1 VLLGA
6 PVKAMMV
13 IVNSV
18 TMRLVR
24 LWALNAVAQATAL
37 AQIDPTRASE
47 THPVSDG
54 WLILSGRDMYVNR
67 AMAVG
72 ISAPVS
78 REEIDSVI
86 LRLRHIG
93 LVPAFEVTPATL
105 PAMVRLLAGQGFMHD
120 PSADVTALIRPISEK
135 LMDPPDDVVVRPVTD
150 EASLALWQEVS
161 ATGWGHTDTRA
172 RAASDAFARAAFVTD
187 QDGMTIA
194 FDVNDGRPVGC
205 ASVTIRD
212 GLATLGGM
220 STLPDQRRRG
230 VQAALVHHRLRFAA
244 MRGCDQAA
252 TTAATGSASE
262 RNLRRHGF
270 KPVFEI
276 ETWKS

>member
-1 VLLGA
+1 MLGV
-6 PVKAMMV
+6 PVGAMMDS
-13 IVNSV
+13 VNSV

-37 AQIDPTRASE
+37 AQIDPSRASE
-47 THPVSDG
+47 TRPVSDG

-72 ISAPVS
+72 ISASVS
-78 REEIDSVI
+78 REEIDSAI
-86 LRLRHIG
+86 SRFRQIG
-93 LVPAFEVTPATL
+93 LAPAFEVTPATL
-105 PAMVRLLAGQGFMHD
+105 PATVQLLEDQGFVRD
-120 PSADVTALIRPISEK
+120 PSADVTALVRPIPETHG
-135 LMDPPDDVVVRPVTD
+135 DPPDDVVVRPVTD
-150 EASLALWQEVS
+150 DASLALWQEVS
-161 ATGWGHTDTRA
+161 AAGWGHTDPRA

-187 QDGMTIA
+187 QDGMMIA
-194 FDVNDGRPVGC
+194 FDLNDGRPVGC

-244 MRGCDQAA
+244 QRGCDQAA

>member
-1 VLLGA
+1 
-6 PVKAMMV
+6 MDS
-13 IVNSV
+13 VNSV
-18 TMRLVR
+18 TVRLVR

-37 AQIDPTRASE
+37 AQVDPIRASE
-47 THPVSDG
+47 TQPVSDG

-72 ISAPVS
+72 ISAHVS
-78 REEIDSVI
+78 PEQIDSVI
-86 LRLRHIG
+86 LRCRQIG
-93 LVPAFEVTPATL
+93 VPPAFEVTPVTL
-105 PAMVRLLAGQGFMHD
+105 PATVRLLDGHGFVHD
-120 PSADVTALIRPISEK
+120 PSADVTALVRPIPETP
-135 LMDPPDDVVVRPVTD
+135 MDPPDDIVARPVTND
-150 EASLALWQEVS
+150 ASLALWQEVS
-161 ATGWGHTDTRA
+161 ATGWGHTGARA

-230 VQAALVHHRLRFAA
+230 VQAALVHHRLGFAA
-244 MRGCDQAA
+244 QRGCDQAA